1 MKNRNTAA
9 FVLIFLL
16 TITAIVF
23 FARPAL
29 VQPNPIT
36 QQQQTNSPP
45 ELFTPV
51 NPPSVRGRPTT
62 QDPKV
67 IRQRFVRANFG
78 LLTRTRGQAL
88 RLNLFDDVAYNV
100 IIESTE
106 SPSVQT
112 RGQSGSVQVG
122 TIEGIPDSEVY
133 LASRGNTLSGNIRLP
148 DGKFYQIRSVSPGVQ
163 AVREINQAAFPPDH
177 APGDFKAVQ
186 KHSATR
192 GTRSSPTQIAFVKDS
207 VIKVIVLYTSETLQ
221 AAGGTEDAISS
232 AIALAQAE
240 TNRGFA
246 NSRIAARLRIVAS
259 RQVDYPESGEG
270 DIDLD
275 RLLDPS
281 DGFLDDIPALRQQYG
296 ADAVSLWVSDM
307 DACGIGCI
315 NKSASEF
322 RNRAF
327 SVVSLDCATGVYS
340 FAHELGHNL
349 GATHD
354 PDNSEPGEGIFPY
367 SHGYQDPNGEFRTIM
382 AYKKGCPGKCPRI
395 NLWSNPDRSYNGK
408 PLGIRDRANNAE
420 TLSQTL

>member
-29 VQPNPIT
+29 VQPNLIT

-62 QDPKV
+62 QDP
-67 IRQRFVRANFG
+67 N
-78 LLTRTRGQAL
+78 
-88 RLNLFDDVAYNV
+88 
-100 IIESTE
+100 
-106 SPSVQT
+106 
-112 RGQSGSVQVG
+112 
-122 TIEGIPDSEVY
+122 
-133 LASRGNTLSGNIRLP
+133 
-148 DGKFYQIRSVSPGVQ
+148 
-163 AVREINQAAFPPDH
+163 
-177 APGDFKAVQ
+177 
-186 KHSATR
+186 
-192 GTRSSPTQIAFVKDS
+192 
-207 VIKVIVLYTSETLQ
+207 
-221 AAGGTEDAISS
+221 
-232 AIALAQAE
+232 
-240 TNRGFA
+240 
-246 NSRIAARLRIVAS
+246 
-259 RQVDYPESGEG
+259 
-270 DIDLD
+270 
-275 RLLDPS
+275 
-281 DGFLDDIPALRQQYG
+281 QQYG

-307 DACGIGCI
+307 DACGIGCL

-367 SHGYQDPNGEFRTIM
+367 SHGYQDPDGEFRTIM